1 MRVIALCAGMSS
13 RMGPMTYNTNKNLL
27 DINGKSLIEHF
38 LDSLIHSEAIIEMV
52 HIVIGHYGYKF
63 RKLLGSSYK
72 GLKIQFHENPLH
84 KITGAAQSLYLMH
97 NVLKKHPCLVLEGDH
112 YLDPDLMKKLL
123 NSEYENCILV
133 DEDLSRI
140 HYDEEVLAY
149 GYKGNLD
156 YLKWLPPYPESS
168 RGEALTLFNL
178 SKNASNALATI
189 LEAYLLQEGP
199 AKREIIQPFNVL
211 MRSYDIHYE
220 TVNGAKWIEVDFPT
234 DLEKARSMNFDI
246 E

>member
-1 MRVIALCAGMSS
+1 MRVITLCAGISA
-13 RMGPMTYNTNKNLL
+13 RMRPMTYDTNKNLL
-27 DINGKSLIEHF
+27 DINGKAIIEHF
-38 LDSLIHSEAIIEMV
+38 LDSLIYSEANIEIV
-52 HIVIGHYGYKF
+52 HIVVGHYGYKF
-63 RKLLGSSYK
+63 RKLLGSNYK

-84 KITGAAQSLYLMH
+84 KITGAAQSLYLML
-97 NVLKKHPCLVLEGDH
+97 NILKKHPCLVLEGDH

-149 GYKGNLD
+149 GYKGLLD
-156 YLKWLPPYPESS
+156 RLKWLPPYPENPL
-168 RGEALTLFNL
+168 GEALTIFNL

-211 MRSYDIHYE
+211 MRSHDIHYE
-220 TVNGAKWIEVDFPT
+220 TVNGAQWVEVDFT
-234 DLEKARSMNFDI
+234 ADLEKARSMKFD
-246 E
+246 